1 MDHLQKAS
9 SFSIFTIEGNT
20 LSVRILAALQHHDNL
35 QSISKLWMT
44 FDFVLQNFQDSTSAS
59 VNNIANTQMCFVCS
73 SCSCCVP
80 VLFWLS
86 CWLWVIIIPTAIIPP
101 MVSRMGQE
109 WLNATAG
116 MPGII
121 ELELGRSGKNLV
133 RQVWCPERD
142 TRKCKHV
149 LLTIQLTSS
158 LFSIV

>member
-1 MDHLQKAS
+1 
-9 SFSIFTIEGNT
+9 
-20 LSVRILAALQHHDNL
+20 
-35 QSISKLWMT
+35 
-44 FDFVLQNFQDSTSAS
+44 
-59 VNNIANTQMCFVCS
+59 
-73 SCSCCVP
+73 
-80 VLFWLS
+80 
-86 CWLWVIIIPTAIIPP
+86 

-121 ELELGRSGKNLV
+121 ELELGRSGLKKTKKLV

-142 TRKCKHV
+142 PQKCKHV